1 MSDRVHAL
9 AFNAL
14 TKAVGEA
21 DVFVRLSDRE
31 AITAAVVTAVRSELA
46 DQIEAGEVYS
56 SSDYET
62 GHNSGLTQAAQIV
75 RGDG

>member
-1 MSDRVHAL
+1 
-9 AFNAL
+9 
-14 TKAVGEA
+14 
-21 DVFVRLSDRE
+21 
-31 AITAAVVTAVRSELA
+31 VVTAVRSELA

>member
-14 TKAVGEA
+14 GEA
-21 DVFVRLSDRE
+21 LGDVFVRLSQRE
-31 AITAAVVTAVRSELA
+31 AITAAVVAAVRSELA
-46 DQIEAGEVYS
+46 DQIEAGEVHS

-62 GHNSGLTQAAQIV
+62 GHNSGLAQAAQIV
-75 RGDG
+75 RGDA